1 VLRTVASALG
11 LVALLVAIVVGA
23 LAASGVLGEA
33 ATSYRV
39 RGSQAEA
46 PEEPT
51 LTEPTTR
58 SIDESVVAGKL
69 SWTVD
74 EARRVDVIHGFTL
87 PPSPLRGNFVVVT
100 FSVKNVSDGP
110 VTLNPD
116 SLVLVDEEGREGPPA
131 ASVNTEYV
139 VPDKAILF
147 NERGLLEP
155 GEEKEGKVVFDLSVP
170 FGVNPSA
177 NLSGFRLRLGDGD
190 PSKKEEKYV
199 DLGF

>member
-1 VLRTVASALG
+1 MVKAVAGALG
-11 LVALLVAIVVGA
+11 LVALVAAIVVGG

-39 RGSQAEA
+39 RGSQTEA

-51 LTEPTTR
+51 LAEPTTR
-58 SIDESVVAGKL
+58 TIDESVVAGKL

-74 EARRVDVIHGFTL
+74 EARRVNVIHGFTF
-87 PPSPLRGNFVVVT
+87 PPSPLRGNFVIVT

-110 VTLNPD
+110 ITLNPD

-147 NERGLLEP
+147 NEQGLLEP
-155 GEEKEGKVVFDLSVP
+155 GEEKEGKVNFDLTVP
-170 FGVNPSA
+170 FGVNLSA
-177 NLSGFRLRLGDGD
+177 NLSDFRLRLGDGD
-190 PSKKEEKYV
+190 PNKKEEKYV